1 VHGDTLLGGPVWF
14 FAQAVIFGTLA
25 LSVFVL
31 VDSLMPRRRA
41 KVGDR
46 LREPLWVYSAVNIA
60 YLLLLL
66 AVQLIPGLQ
75 MAAAVVA
82 VASPVVLAFGLV
94 YLLRVVFPKV
104 PYETTSPSRLPA
116 EDPRPTAGPDD
127 GPFPEV

>member
-1 VHGDTLLGGPVWF
+1 MGLGGPVWF
-14 FAQAVIFGTLA
+14 FAQVVIFGTLA

-31 VDSLMPRRRA
+31 VDSLMPRRRS

-46 LREPLWVYSAVNIA
+46 LPEPLWVYSAVNVA

-82 VASPVVLAFGLV
+82 IASPIVLAFGVV
-94 YLLRVVFPKV
+94 YLLRVVFPK
-104 PYETTSPSRLPA
+104 P
-116 EDPRPTAGPDD
+116 DAGHANST
-127 GPFPEV
+127 